1 MGAAAGE
8 SLTPLF
14 RDASCRVS
22 CFSPIMKRPKGL
34 YILETRSFSRV
45 YGTEEQRDIARH
57 VDIIAAPQTRESIRL
72 QPDLLADA
80 ELIFSGW
87 GAPLMDEVFLAAAP
101 RLRAVFY
108 SAGTT
113 GYFTSEAFWAR
124 DIVLSSAYAANA
136 LPVAEY
142 TLGAILLSLRNFWS
156 YAAVARSGAEW
167 PGTDAPMP
175 GGFRST
181 VALIGCGMIA
191 RRLVDLLKPFDLRV
205 LVYDPYV
212 DDYEMAK
219 MGVERCTLEDAF
231 RFADVV
237 SLHAPNK
244 IETQGLIGREHFM
257 SMRRRATFIN
267 TARGPII
274 READLVEALGARP
287 DLTAILDVCVQEP
300 PPTGSPLFSMPN
312 LILTPHIAG
321 SHDGELRRLG
331 RYMVEELERYMLGQ
345 PLRWHITRELSARLA

>member
-1 MGAAAGE
+1 MGLVPDE
-8 SLTPLF
+8 SLTRRTP
-14 RDASCRVS
+14 RRPVS
-22 CFSPIMKRPKGL
+22 RAVVSPIMKRLKGL

-45 YGTEEQRDIARH
+45 YGPEEQRDIAKH
-57 VDIIAAPQTRESIRL
+57 VDIVAGPQTRESIHA
-72 QPDLLADA
+72 QPGLLA
-80 ELIFSGW
+80 ETEVIFSGW
-87 GAPLMDEVFLAAAP
+87 GAPLMDEEFLAAAP

-108 SAGTT
+108 GAGTT
-113 GYFTSEAFWAR
+113 GYFTTDAFWAR
-124 DIVLSSAYAANA
+124 DITLSSAYAANA

-142 TLGAILLSLRNFWS
+142 TLGTILLSLRNFWS
-156 YAAVARSGAEW
+156 YAAVARAGADW

-191 RRLVDLLKPFDLRV
+191 RRLVELLRPFDLRV
-205 LVYDPYV
+205 LVHDPYV
-212 DDYEMAK
+212 DDYEMTK
-219 MGVERCTLEDAF
+219 IGVERCTLEDAF
-231 RFADVV
+231 RLADIV

-244 IETQGLIGREHFM
+244 AETQGLVGREHFM

-274 READLVEALGARP
+274 REGDLVEALRARP

-300 PPTGSPLFSMPN
+300 PPAGSPLLSTPN

-331 RYMVEELERYMLGQ
+331 RYMVEELGRYARGEA
-345 PLRWHITRELSARLA
+345 LRWHITRELSARLA